1 MELRKRQQ
9 SELDELSQQIQ
20 NGTAAVVR
28 IHYSNAVLDLENK
41 MQHLSAQ
48 GHYPEA
54 KNLKKQIKV
63 MKANEREKINE
74 EARQKLLHKI

>member
-1 MELRKRQQ
+1 
-9 SELDELSQQIQ
+9 
-20 NGTAAVVR
+20 
-28 IHYSNAVLDLENK
+28 

-54 KNLKKQIKV
+54 KNLKRQIKV

-74 EARQKLLHKI
+74 EAR